1 MNEPL
6 VLASDICRSFP
17 NGKNAVLPVL
27 TDIDC
32 RVGTG
37 DRVALVG
44 VSGSG
49 KTTLLH
55 ILGGLDEPTS
65 GSISWPALGARE
77 ELRPGKVAFVFQ
89 TPSLF
94 PALTVV
100 QNVALPL
107 LLMDKQNDATTKAR
121 EILAKFELLDLC
133 EKLPEEL
140 SGGQAQ
146 RVAMARALVTGA
158 RLILADEPT
167 GQLDSSTATHLLDLV
182 LNIMDGSDTALV
194 IATHDETV
202 AARLNTR
209 WSIDAGQL
217 RHDVMPTRKSA

>member
-1 MNEPL
+1 MNKPL
-6 VLASDICRSFP
+6 VLANGVCRSFP
-17 NGKNAVLPVL
+17 DGRNAALPVL
-27 TDIDC
+27 IDIDC
-32 RVGTG
+32 RFDTG
-37 DRVALVG
+37 DRVALIG

-55 ILGGLDEPTS
+55 ILGGLDAPTS
-65 GSISWPALGARE
+65 GSIAWPALGARE

-94 PALTVV
+94 PAMTVV

-107 LLMDKQNDATTKAR
+107 LLMDKQIDATARAR
-121 EILAKFELLDLC
+121 EILAKFELLDLS

-167 GQLDSSTATHLLDLV
+167 GQLDSSTATHLLDQV
-182 LNIMDGSDTALV
+182 LDIIDDSDTALV

-202 AARLNTR
+202 AARLKTR

-217 RHDVMPTRKSA
+217 RNDARPTRKSA

>member
-6 VLASDICRSFP
+6 VLASGICRSFP
-17 NGKNAVLPVL
+17 NERNAALSVL
-27 TDIDC
+27 TDIGCHVDS
-32 RVGTG
+32 G

-55 ILGGLDEPTS
+55 ILGGLDAPTS

-77 ELRPGKVAFVFQ
+77 DLRPGKVAFVFQ

-107 LLMDKQNDATTKAR
+107 LLMDKQVDATARAR
-121 EILAKFELLDLC
+121 EILAKFELLDLS

-167 GQLDSSTATHLLDLV
+167 GQLGSSTATHLLDLV

-209 WSIDAGQL
+209 WSVDAGQL
-217 RHDVMPTRKSA
+217 RYDVMPTRKSA